1 MFIGYDMFRN
11 LAQGK
16 HMKRKVQREEF
27 QKFLL
32 DPGALG
38 EGGEYSGTQ
47 ASEIWTPVPVLD
59 VPHLTSQF
67 VF

>member
-16 HMKRKVQREEF
+16 HMKRKAQKEDF

-32 DPGALG
+32 DPGVLQG
-38 EGGEYSGTQ
+38 EVQGYSGTQ
-47 ASEIWTPVPVLD
+47 AWIHVPLSLG
-59 VPHLTSQF
+59 HLQVSHTQLCS
-67 VF
+67 

>member
-1 MFIGYDMFRN
+1 MFIGYAMFRN

-16 HMKRKVQREEF
+16 HMKRKAQKEEF

-38 EGGEYSGTQ
+38 EVGEYSGTQ
-47 ASEIWTPVPVLD
+47 TSEIKTPVPVFRT
-59 VPHLTSQF
+59 LTCMPL
-67 VF
+67 

>member
-16 HMKRKVQREEF
+16 HMKRKAQKEDF

-32 DPGALG
+32 DPGVLEG
-38 EGGEYSGTQ
+38 EVGGYSGTQ
-47 ASEIWTPVPVLD
+47 AWTHVPLS
-59 VPHLTSQF
+59 HTQF
-67 VF
+67 CS

>member
-1 MFIGYDMFRN
+1 MFIGYAMFRN

-16 HMKRKVQREEF
+16 HMKRKAQKEF

-38 EGGEYSGTQ
+38 EVGEYSGTQ
-47 ASEIWTPVPVLD
+47 ASEIKTPVPVFRT
-59 VPHLTSQF
+59 LTCMPL
-67 VF
+67 

>member
-16 HMKRKVQREEF
+16 HMKRKTQKEEF

-38 EGGEYSGTQ
+38 EVGEYSGTHS
-47 ASEIWTPVPVLD
+47 SEIWTSVL
-59 VPHLTSQF
+59 LS
-67 VF
+67 